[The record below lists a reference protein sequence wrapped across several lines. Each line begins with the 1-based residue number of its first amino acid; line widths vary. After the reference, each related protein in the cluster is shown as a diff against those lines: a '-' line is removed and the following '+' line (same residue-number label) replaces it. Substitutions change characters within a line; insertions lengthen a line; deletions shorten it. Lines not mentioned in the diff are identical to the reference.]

1 MDLDNYQ
8 SMLESKPEPVKQ
20 QSNSKSDNKKQED
33 NFFKDKNIFPK
44 EIDTSLFKS
53 NGKKYFTV
61 FDNGLITD
69 EYMKLLEA
77 TCTSLFKQGYIY
89 RTEGNNKNP
98 IDLAIRNIPNA
109 KFELFKLW
117 DKAKS
122 DADDATIG
130 SKGTTKLSYQVACA
144 YHKGFLKI
152 TKDIVRCYFARM
164 VQMLLGENLD
174 TPVDLVLIYTNCG
187 NNTLNKSFDIK
198 TSRSVWFILKL
209 ANAANISA
217 FNLRNKNYLQDIKS
231 FLSATN
237 NGVVENIEA
246 KQPSPVQEVTL
257 STSTPEPKPQE
268 TNEFSNKVP
277 VEVDDIWE
285 A

>member
-122 DADDATIG
+122 DADDAAIG
-130 SKGTTKLSYQVACA
+130 SKGTTK
-144 YHKGFLKI
+144 
-152 TKDIVRCYFARM
+152 
-164 VQMLLGENLD
+164 
-174 TPVDLVLIYTNCG
+174 
-187 NNTLNKSFDIK
+187 
-198 TSRSVWFILKL
+198 
-209 ANAANISA
+209 
-217 FNLRNKNYLQDIKS
+217 
-231 FLSATN
+231 
-237 NGVVENIEA
+237 
-246 KQPSPVQEVTL
+246 
-257 STSTPEPKPQE
+257 
-268 TNEFSNKVP
+268 
-277 VEVDDIWE
+277 
-285 A
+285 